1 MAIVVQE
8 KNIYTTLNALY
19 LSKQYPA
26 ALESIKNYLT
36 NFPQSFRRDEI
47 LYKLGD
53 TYRQLNQTSE
63 ALATFDQLLISYP
76 RSPYRPYA
84 LLRKAELQSPQKS
97 LPLLQ
102 EVIQTASNTGLR
114 LNAQFQTIQTLQKLN
129 RDSEAIPLLKNLL
142 KTKTNNP
149 YLAYAHLA
157 LGVWEQKQ
165 NNLADALDHFREAL
179 TLADTPAMRGEAG
192 VRAGSV
198 ALTLKQWKEATALF
212 ETVRRLEIP
221 ENWLQLANLGL
232 LRAQYYSKDYEAVI
246 ATYNTFHNKFSAE
259 NRDEILYYLANS
271 FRFSQKNDLALQA
284 YETLLTKNKNLK
296 NSYRQAAHYEKLLI
310 LAEKSKPNFL
320 QEAASFLQNYPNT
333 PESDTIR
340 YLLAKFYFD
349 QKKIPEAIPLF
360 ETILQQHQPKNF
372 LELACYQLAWSYLF
386 LSQDQQAIKTFESF
400 LEQFPQSPY
409 ASESRWQI
417 ALAQERL
424 GQLEPALIQ
433 LENLL
438 THYPKS
444 PEAEKALLRKG
455 ILLHQQKKFVESLQT
470 LSAFLDQYQNST
482 NAPTAQ
488 FYRGLN
494 AFEQKDYPV
503 AIADLSAVRDNSQA
517 FYPPSTERLLLSN
530 YYLNQPEKVNDY
542 LQDLDALPS
551 QIWSPPAELLFW
563 LAEYYQKKKD
573 WAKAETF
580 YQRAQQNT
588 SSDLQQRAQ
597 LNLGFAQ
604 LEQKKFSEAIQTL
617 KPLRKTAFSQSP
629 ELLLALAQANLG
641 DHQLATASQL
651 AEHIMRNF
659 PEGEFNAKARL
670 VLAKTLMKQK
680 QFAEAAKYYSS
691 VALLY
696 DDTNLTLLALKQAA
710 EAYRQAGNLE
720 EAKRLETDYQKR
732 LSE

>member
-1 MAIVVQE
+1 MQP
-8 KNIYTTLNALY
+8 
-19 LSKQYPA
+19 SK
-26 ALESIKNYLT
+26 
-36 NFPQSFRRDEI
+36 
-47 LYKLGD
+47 
-53 TYRQLNQTSE
+53 E
-63 ALATFDQLLISYP
+63 A
-76 RSPYRPYA
+76 
-84 LLRKAELQSPQKS
+84 

-102 EVIQTASNTGLR
+102 EVIQTAPNTGLR
-114 LNAQFQTIQTLQKLN
+114 LNAQFQTIQALQKLN
-129 RDSEAIPLLKNLL
+129 RDSEAITLLKNLL

-157 LGVWEQKQ
+157 LGVWEEKQ
-165 NNLADALDHFREAL
+165 NSLTEALNHFREAL
-179 TLADTPAMRGEAG
+179 ALADTPPMRGEAG
-192 VRAGSV
+192 VRAGSL

-232 LRAQYYSKDYEAVI
+232 LRAQYYSKDYESVI
-246 ATYNTFHNKFSAE
+246 STYNTSHNQFATE
-259 NRDEILYYLANS
+259 NRDEILYYLANA
-271 FRFSQKNDLALQA
+271 FRFTQKNELALQA
-284 YETLLTKNKNLK
+284 YEALLTKNKNQK
-296 NSYRQAAHYEKLLI
+296 NPYRQAAHYEKLLI
-310 LAEKSKPNFL
+310 LAEKPKSTFS
-320 QEAASFLQNYPNT
+320 QEAVSFLQDYPNT
-333 PESDTIR
+333 PESATIR

-349 QKKIPEAIPLF
+349 QKKFPEAIPLF
-360 ETILQQHQPKNF
+360 ETILQQQQPKNF
-372 LELACYQLAWSYLF
+372 LELTYYQLAWSHLF

-400 LEQFPQSPY
+400 LEQFPKNSY

-424 GQLEPALIQ
+424 GQLEPALAQ

-438 THYPKS
+438 TNYPKS

-455 ILLHQQKKFVESLQT
+455 ILLHQQKNFMESLQT
-470 LSAFLDQYQNST
+470 LSTFLDQYQNST

-488 FYRGLN
+488 FYRGLD

-503 AIADLSAVRDNSQA
+503 AIADLANARDNTSP
-517 FYPPSTERLLLSN
+517 FYAPAIERLLLAN
-530 YYLNQPEKVNDY
+530 YYLKQPEKVNDY

-551 QIWSPPAELLFW
+551 QTWSPPAELFFW

-580 YQRAQQNT
+580 YQRAQKNIAI
-588 SSDLQQRAQ
+588 SSELQQRAQ
-597 LNLGFAQ
+597 LNLGLAQ

-629 ELLLALAQANLG
+629 KLLLALAQANLG
-641 DHQLATASQL
+641 DHQFATASQL

-659 PEGEFNAKARL
+659 PEDEFNAKARL
-670 VLAKTLMKQK
+670 VLAETLMQQK
-680 QFAEAAKYYSS
+680 QFSEAAKYYAS

-696 DDTNLTLLALKQAA
+696 DNTNLTLLALKQAA
-710 EAYRQAGNLE
+710 EAYRQAGNVE

-732 LSE
+732 LNESK